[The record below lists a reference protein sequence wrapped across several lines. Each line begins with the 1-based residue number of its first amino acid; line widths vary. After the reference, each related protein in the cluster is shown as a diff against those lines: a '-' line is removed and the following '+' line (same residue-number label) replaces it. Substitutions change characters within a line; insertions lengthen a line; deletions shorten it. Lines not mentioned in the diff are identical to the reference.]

1 MKKIRMSYGDGL
13 LISFLLGAVMGTIL
27 FLLTSAEAKSGL
39 SAFPFSA
46 GGTNQETIS
55 GELPLFLH
63 LLSRRCFA
71 AFMGWLMGMTPYG
84 RACFLGIFGYAG
96 VTMGVA
102 LSVFTWQK
110 GLTGLWYFLITTFP
124 HSLFYGAAWLGL
136 AALAGKDRGKPK
148 LILIGSLFGLCILGA
163 AAECWIFPVVWEWGN
178 RLLR

>member
-1 MKKIRMSYGDGL
+1 MSYGDGL

-27 FLLTSAEAKSGL
+27 FHLTSAEVKSGL

-84 RACFLGIFGYAG
+84 RACFLGTFGYAG

-148 LILIGSLFGLCILGA
+148 LILIGSLFGLCVLGA
-163 AAECWIFPVVWEWGN
+163 AAECWVFPVIQ
-178 RLLR
+178 RLFVKTP